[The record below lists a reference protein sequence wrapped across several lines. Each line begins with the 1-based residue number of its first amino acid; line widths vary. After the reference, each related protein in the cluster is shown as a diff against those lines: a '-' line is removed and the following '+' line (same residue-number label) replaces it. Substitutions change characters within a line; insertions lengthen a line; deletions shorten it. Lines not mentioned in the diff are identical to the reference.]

1 MDGGGR
7 QWCVCAWGGA
17 GREKVSWIVENER
30 FFFYEDAVSQS
41 LPDAFQLLLS
51 PRPADVYFSLWGRK
65 TKRG

>member
-1 MDGGGR
+1 MVR
-7 QWCVCAWGGA
+7 MCVQWCRTGESILDC
-17 GREKVSWIVENER
+17 RELALF

-41 LPDAFQLLLS
+41 LPDTFQLLLS